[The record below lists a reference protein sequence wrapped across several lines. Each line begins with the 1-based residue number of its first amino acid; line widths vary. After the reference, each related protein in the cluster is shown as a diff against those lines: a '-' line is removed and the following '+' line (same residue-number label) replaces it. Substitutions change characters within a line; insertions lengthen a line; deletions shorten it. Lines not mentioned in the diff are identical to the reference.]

1 MINWYVDK
9 LESGSAVGWE
19 DSSSKHFR
27 DTPVNNLGREIIQN
41 SLDVPNPEM
50 DFVKVNFQLDRVR
63 VSEIPGIQK
72 LRELLENGIR
82 DKKLYVAPKYFTSM
96 DRAKRLLNQQMI
108 DIMTISEIGTI
119 GMEGPCTPKFPFYK
133 YMKSDGTGQKSIQN
147 ARVWI

>member
-9 LESGSAVGWE
+9 LESASAVGWE

-27 DTPVNNLGREIIQN
+27 DTPINNLGREIIQN

-50 DFVKVNFQLDRVR
+50 DFVKVNFQLDRVK

-82 DKKLYVAPKYFTSM
+82 DKELYVASKYFTSM
-96 DRAKRLLNQQMI
+96 DRAKSLLNQQMI
-108 DIMTISEIGTI
+108 IL
-119 GMEGPCTPKFPFYK
+119 
-133 YMKSDGTGQKSIQN
+133 
-147 ARVWI
+147 